1 MGSSC
6 LQEVVLSVGSEDDSA
21 HLWELRTATTLVSY
35 RPAASEGPLAAIGR
49 ELFAVPQP
57 SKASLHV
64 FGWRRDQ
71 PHVRCA
77 LPEKLTAIAASADG
91 AFMLGGGAGGRV
103 YLWEVPNGAMLRTWE
118 AHYRTVSAA
127 AFTDDGTHIITAS
140 EDSLLRVWS
149 LAQILDYT
157 SGHQAPPTAVHTWN
171 QHTLPLT
178 AVVVGAGG
186 CSARVCSASMDRT
199 VRVWNIPSGGDIT
212 SLLMCVFVCVCVCV
226 CVCVFVCVCLCVC
239 VCDCVCYFKHGCA
252 CVDFCMRVVCVC
264 VSMFASGKPCVA
276 CLSVEHALRRQY

>member
-1 MGSSC
+1 MSASC
-6 LQEVVLSVGSEDDSA
+6 TQEVVLSVGSEDDSA

-35 RPAASEGPLAAIGR
+35 RPAASEGSLATVGR
-49 ELFAVPQP
+49 ELFVVPQP

-64 FGWRRDQ
+64 FGWRKDQ

-77 LPEKLTAIAASADG
+77 LPEKLTAVAVSADG
-91 AFMLGGGAGGRV
+91 AFLLGGGGGGRV

-127 AFTDDGTHIITAS
+127 AFTDDGTHMITAS

-199 VRVWNIPSGGDIT
+199 VRVWHIPSGGLHTHEILLLRGCCFACQYETALCKHT
-212 SLLMCVFVCVCVCV
+212 SHTCMHVCTHTRMHVCTHTRMHTCVHNNTCIHV
-226 CVCVFVCVCLCVC
+226 
-239 VCDCVCYFKHGCA
+239 
-252 CVDFCMRVVCVC
+252 
-264 VSMFASGKPCVA
+264 
-276 CLSVEHALRRQY
+276 